1 MYISFSHPLY
11 LVFLFAIP
19 ILIFLHFFSLRSRR
33 RDSLKF
39 ANFDAIARVKGIDL
53 YSKNIFKLVVDILFV
68 VILVFALSG
77 LSLHNEVDASSFSF
91 VIAIDSSQSM
101 TAVDMKPN
109 RLEAAK
115 ESAINFVDGLP
126 FESYVGVLSFSGESI
141 AEQKLTKDKL
151 LLKNAIDDIEIN
163 MVGGT
168 DIYEAVVNSAKML
181 KGERNK
187 AVILLSD
194 GQVNV
199 GSIQDAIDYARDY
212 NVMVHTIGIGSVE
225 GGEVSYGMSK
235 LDEDSLKSLAYNTGG
250 SYFNVLD
257 KEELK
262 SSFWEIVGVTQKL
275 AEIELSFYLLMIVV
289 VLFVVREFWGGMTR
303 MGW

>member
-91 VIAIDSSQSM
+91 VIAIYSSQSM

-109 RLEAAK
+109 
-115 ESAINFVDGLP
+115 
-126 FESYVGVLSFSGESI
+126 
-141 AEQKLTKDKL
+141 
-151 LLKNAIDDIEIN
+151 
-163 MVGGT
+163 
-168 DIYEAVVNSAKML
+168 
-181 KGERNK
+181 
-187 AVILLSD
+187 
-194 GQVNV
+194 
-199 GSIQDAIDYARDY
+199 
-212 NVMVHTIGIGSVE
+212 
-225 GGEVSYGMSK
+225 
-235 LDEDSLKSLAYNTGG
+235 
-250 SYFNVLD
+250 
-257 KEELK
+257 
-262 SSFWEIVGVTQKL
+262 
-275 AEIELSFYLLMIVV
+275 
-289 VLFVVREFWGGMTR
+289 
-303 MGW
+303 